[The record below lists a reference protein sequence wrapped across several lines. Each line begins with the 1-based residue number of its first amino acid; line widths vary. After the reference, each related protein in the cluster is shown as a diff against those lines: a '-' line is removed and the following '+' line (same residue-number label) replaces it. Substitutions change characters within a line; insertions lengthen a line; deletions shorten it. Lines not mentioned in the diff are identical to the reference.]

1 MDPGSPCRDSGLSV
15 SSYLFATTYVDAS
28 GNTKTA
34 SPNALNEIV
43 KESSDSGDVTMFNEK
58 FKSLIGRLA
67 KEK

>member
-1 MDPGSPCRDSGLSV
+1 MSV

-43 KESSDSGDVTMFNEK
+43 KESSDSGGDVDVTMFNEK